1 VKPERWDRIQALFH
15 RAADL
20 PETERALFLAK
31 ACEGD
36 ASLESEVFSLL
47 ESDAQQALIDRTL
60 ADVAGGV
67 LETSHETSSV
77 PGHEFGPWRITSI
90 LGEGGMGVVYLAT
103 RSDLGSKAAI
113 KILRDAWL
121 SPLRR
126 ERFAAEQRTLAQL
139 SHPSIAALHDAG
151 TLPEGTPW
159 FVMEYVE
166 GVPITAHC
174 TEHNCDINER
184 LRLFREVCEAVQHAH
199 SRLVIHRDLKPSN
212 ILVRE
217 DGSVKLLDF
226 GISKQLDSVDGV
238 AEQTRTAVRLMTPAY
253 ASPEQIRGEAVG
265 VHSDVYSL
273 GVVLYELLVGRLPFD
288 LGGRSAAE
296 AEKILLEREPERP
309 SSAARR
315 MEFVSPKMPKA
326 SSIGRGAWSD
336 LDVICLTAMHKDS
349 QRRYRT
355 VDALI
360 RDVDHFL
367 KKEPLEARADSAPY
381 RIRKFVARNA
391 PAVMAT
397 ALAVAGIVVL
407 TGFYTVRM
415 TSARNTAVA
424 QASRAERLQTF
435 TLDLLQGGDE
445 QVGPSDSIRVVTLV
459 DRGVQEARSLTRE
472 PATQAAIYETLGSI
486 YMKLGKYPRADSLLK
501 SALEERRALFG
512 PDHPD
517 VASSLV
523 TLGQLRESQ
532 AEYDSAESLIRR
544 GLNMEKKDLPPGH
557 PAIAKA
563 TVALGQVLE
572 EKGDYDR
579 AISVLDSAVL
589 LQNAGGESSPELS
602 ETLSALANTHFYA
615 GHFAISDSLNRK
627 TLAMDRKIYGPMHP
641 HVADDLMNLGAIQQE
656 FQNYPAAESFYR
668 QALVITRAWYG
679 ENHPETASNLTLL
692 GRALVSEK
700 RLDDAAA
707 MLRQAVSIQEKV
719 YGPVHPRVAS
729 AINELGRVAQQQ
741 RNLGEA
747 EADFRRM
754 MQIYQ
759 TVYHDKHYLI
769 GVAESNL
776 AGVYKDRKQYEEAEK
791 LFGDVIRRYTQEL
804 SPDHQLMG
812 IAKVRL
818 AETLLADGKDDEA
831 VQNFTAANAILA
843 KQSSPP
849 PVWLER
855 ARKGLAAARSQNVL
869 AVR

>member
-1 VKPERWDRIQALFH
+1 MKPERWEKIQRLFH
-15 RAADL
+15 GAADL
-20 PETERALFLAK
+20 PENERAAFIQT
-31 ACEGD
+31 ESGGD
-36 ASLESEVFSLL
+36 AALESEVFSLL
-47 ESDAQQALIDRTL
+47 EADAQQALIDRTL
-60 ADVAGGV
+60 AEVANGV
-67 LETSHETSSV
+67 LETSPRERSV
-77 PGHEFGPWRITSI
+77 PEHEFGAWRITSI
-90 LGEGGMGVVYLAT
+90 LGEGGMGVVYLAE
-103 RSDLGSKAAI
+103 RPDLGSKAAI

-166 GVPITAHC
+166 GVPITVHC
-174 TEHNCDINER
+174 REHNCSIEER

-199 SRLVIHRDLKPSN
+199 SHLVIHRDLKPSN

-253 ASPEQIRGEAVG
+253 AAPEQIRGEAVG
-265 VHSDVYSL
+265 LHSDVYSL
-273 GVVLYELLVGRLPFD
+273 GVILYELIVGRLPFD
-288 LGGRSAAE
+288 ISARSATE

-309 SSAARR
+309 SAAARR
-315 MEFVSPKMPKA
+315 MELVSQPMPKA
-326 SSIGRGAWSD
+326 SSIGKSAWSD
-336 LDVICLTAMHKDS
+336 LDVVCLTAMHKDP

-367 KKEPLEARADSAPY
+367 RNEPLEARPDSARY
-381 RIRKFVARNA
+381 RLRKFVSRNGR
-391 PAVMAT
+391 AVGAT
-397 ALAVAGIVVL
+397 AAAVTGIVLL

-415 TSARNTAVA
+415 ATARNTALA
-424 QASRAERLQTF
+424 EASRAERLQKF

-445 QVGPSDSIRVVTLV
+445 EVGPSDSIRVVTLV
-459 DRGVQEARSLTRE
+459 DRGVQEARTLTRE
-472 PATQAAIYETLGSI
+472 PATQAAVYETLGSI

-501 SALEERRALFG
+501 TSLDERRSLPG
-512 PDHPD
+512 PNNAD
-517 VASSLV
+517 VAQSLV
-523 TLGQLRESQ
+523 ALGELREAQ
-532 AEYDSAESLIRR
+532 AEYDSAESLITR
-544 GLNMEKKDLPPGH
+544 GLGMARENLPRGH

-563 TVALGQVLE
+563 LVSLGQTLE

-579 AISVLDSAVL
+579 AIAVLDTAVI
-589 LQNAGGESSPELS
+589 LQTTNGESSPELS
-602 ETLSALANTHFYA
+602 ETMSALANTHFYA

-627 TLAMDRKIYGPMHP
+627 ALAMDRRIYGPLHP

-656 FQNYPAAESFYR
+656 FQNYPAAEAFYR
-668 QALVITRAWYG
+668 QALVITRGWYG
-679 ENHPETASNLTLL
+679 DNHPETASNLTLL

-700 RLDDAAA
+700 RYDDAAA
-707 MLRQAVSIQEKV
+707 ILRQAVSIQEKV

-741 RNLGEA
+741 GNLDEA

-754 MQIYQ
+754 MLIYQ

-776 AGVYKDRKQYEEAEK
+776 AGVYKDRKQYDRAEK
-791 LFGDVIRRYTQEL
+791 LFRDAIRRYTQEL
-804 SPDHQLMG
+804 SPDHQLLG
-812 IAKVRL
+812 IARVRL
-818 AETLLADGKDDEA
+818 GETLLAEKKNDEA
-831 VQNFTAANAILA
+831 TQNFLAANAILA

-849 PVWLER
+849 PAWVER
-855 ARKGLAAARSQNVL
+855 ARKGLAAARPQKLV
-869 AVR
+869 AFK

>member
-1 VKPERWDRIQALFH
+1 MKPERWERIQELFH
-15 RAADL
+15 QAADL
-20 PETERALFLAK
+20 PETERAAFLDAE
-31 ACEGD
+31 CEGD
-36 ASLESEVFSLL
+36 AALESEVFSLL
-47 ESDAQQALIDRTL
+47 EADAQQALIDRTL
-60 ADVAGGV
+60 AEVADGV
-67 LETSHETSSV
+67 LETSPSRESV
-77 PGHEFGPWRITSI
+77 PQHEFGPWRMTSI
-90 LGEGGMGVVYLAT
+90 LGEGGMGVVYLAE

-166 GVPITAHC
+166 GVPITTHC
-174 TEHNCDINER
+174 SEHNCSIEER

-199 SRLVIHRDLKPSN
+199 SHLVIHRDLKPSN

-226 GISKQLDSVDGV
+226 GISKQLDSVDAV
-238 AEQTRTAVRLMTPAY
+238 AEQTHTAVRLMTPAY
-253 ASPEQIRGEAVG
+253 AAPEQIRGEPVG

-288 LGGRSAAE
+288 LSGRSAAE

-309 SSAARR
+309 SAAARR
-315 MEFVSPKMPKA
+315 MEFVSTKVPKA
-326 SSIGRGAWSD
+326 TSIGKGAWSD
-336 LDVICLTAMHKDS
+336 LDVVCLTAMHKDP

-355 VDALI
+355 VDALV

-367 KKEPLEARADSAPY
+367 KNEPLEARADSARY
-381 RIRKFVARNA
+381 RIRKFVSRNGR
-391 PAVMAT
+391 
-397 ALAVAGIVVL
+397 AVAGTAAAVIGIILL

-415 TSARNTAVA
+415 ASARNTALA
-424 QASRAERLQTF
+424 EASRAERLQKF

-445 QVGPSDSIRVVTLV
+445 AVGPSDSIRVVTLV

-486 YMKLGKYPRADSLLK
+486 YMKLGKYPRADSLLRT
-501 SALEERRALFG
+501 SLDERRSLFG

-517 VASSLV
+517 VAESLV
-523 TLGQLRESQ
+523 ALGQLREAQ
-532 AEYDSAESLIRR
+532 AEYDSAESLIGR
-544 GLNMEKKDLPPGH
+544 GLRMAKKNLPVGH

-563 TVALGQVLE
+563 TVALGQALE
-572 EKGDYDR
+572 EKGEYDR
-579 AISVLDSAVL
+579 AITVLDTAVM
-589 LQNAGGESSPELS
+589 LQSEGGKSSPELS

-627 TLAMDRKIYGPMHP
+627 TLAMDRRIYGPMHP

-656 FQNYPAAESFYR
+656 FQNYPAAEGFYR
-668 QALVITRAWYG
+668 QALVITRGWYG

-700 RLDDAAA
+700 RFDDAAA
-707 MLRQAVSIQEKV
+707 MLRQAVTIQEKV

-741 RNLGEA
+741 GNLDEA

-776 AGVYKDRKQYEEAEK
+776 AGVYKDRKQYDQAEK
-791 LFGDVIRRYTQEL
+791 LFRDAIRRYTQEL

-818 AETLLADGKDDEA
+818 GETLLAEKKNDEA
-831 VQNFTAANAILA
+831 AQIFTAADAILA

-849 PVWLER
+849 PTWVDR
-855 ARKGLAAARSQNVL
+855 ARKGLASARTQNVL
-869 AVR
+869 AAR

>member
-1 VKPERWDRIQALFH
+1 MKPERWERIQQLFH
-15 RAADL
+15 RAAEL
-20 PETERALFLAK
+20 PETDRAAFIEK
-31 ACEGD
+31 ESGGD
-36 ASLESEVFSLL
+36 AALESEVFSLL
-47 ESDAQQALIDRTL
+47 EADAQQALIDRTL

-67 LETSHETSSV
+67 LDHASHQQSV
-77 PGHEFGPWRITSI
+77 PEQEFGPWRIASI
-90 LGEGGMGVVYLAT
+90 LGEGGMGVVYLAE
-103 RSDLGSKAAI
+103 RSDLGSRAAI

-166 GVPITAHC
+166 GVPITTHC
-174 TEHNCDINER
+174 IEHNCSIEQR
-184 LRLFREVCEAVQHAH
+184 LKLFRDVCEAVQHAH
-199 SRLVIHRDLKPSN
+199 SHLVIHRDLKPSN

-226 GISKQLDSVDGV
+226 GISKQLDSVDAV
-238 AEQTRTAVRLMTPAY
+238 TEQTRTAIRLMTPAY
-253 ASPEQIRGEAVG
+253 AAPEQIRGQSVG

-288 LGGRSAAE
+288 ISGRSAAE

-315 MEFVSPKMPKA
+315 MELVTPKVPKA
-326 SSIGRGAWSD
+326 SIGKSAWSD
-336 LDVICLTAMHKDS
+336 LDVVCLTAMHKDP

-367 KKEPLEARADSAPY
+367 KNEPLEARPDSARY
-381 RIRKFVARNA
+381 RVRKFISRNGRAVA
-391 PAVMAT
+391 AT
-397 ALAVAGIVVL
+397 AAAVVGIVLL
-407 TGFYTVRM
+407 TGFYTIDLA
-415 TSARNTAVA
+415 SARNTALA
-424 QASRAERLQTF
+424 EASRAERLQKF

-486 YMKLGKYPRADSLLK
+486 YMKLGKYPRADSLLR
-501 SALEERRALFG
+501 SSLDERRRLFG

-517 VASSLV
+517 VAESLV
-523 TLGQLRESQ
+523 ALGQLREAQ
-532 AEYDSAESLIRR
+532 AEYDSADALIGS
-544 GLNMEKKDLPPGH
+544 GLRMAKKDLPVGH
-557 PAIAKA
+557 PAVAKA
-563 TVALGQVLE
+563 TVALGQNLE

-579 AISVLDSAVL
+579 AITVLDTAVMLQSA
-589 LQNAGGESSPELS
+589 AGESSPELS

-627 TLAMDRKIYGPMHP
+627 TLAMDRRLYGPMHP

-668 QALVITRAWYG
+668 QALVITRGWYG

-700 RLDDAAA
+700 RYDDAAA
-707 MLRQAVSIQEKV
+707 MLRQAVTIQETV
-719 YGPVHPRVAS
+719 YGPIHPRVAS

-741 RNLGEA
+741 GNLDEA

-759 TVYHDKHYLI
+759 TVYHDKHYLV

-776 AGVYKDRKQYEEAEK
+776 AGVYKDRKEYDQAEK
-791 LFGDVIRRYTQEL
+791 LFRDAIRRYTQEL

-818 AETLLADGKDDEA
+818 GETLLADGKNDDA
-831 VQNFTAANAILA
+831 AANFTAAAAILA

-849 PVWLER
+849 PLWVGR
-855 ARKGLAAARSQNVL
+855 AKKGLASARSGNVL
-869 AVR
+869 AAR